1 MSKNILIL
9 THTHAGIASIKQKM
23 SKEHIPLKNVCI
35 STITGFAQ
43 HIAILFYG
51 KNILEK
57 QEDKKYFNDIQEKV
71 LRIIS
76 LNGVLNIIK
85 RTYLIISAIWY
96 RPQRCFG
103 TADSRCRI
111 FHSGGVVPLKL
122 WFFDIV
128 AQQRV

>member
-1 MSKNILIL
+1 MDSEIDNYLKDNKSLVIAPAGHGKTTLLTKCILRLQTSKNILIL

-23 SKEHIPLKNVCI
+23 SKERISLKNVCI

-71 LRIIS
+71 LRII
-76 LNGVLNIIK
+76 
-85 RTYLIISAIWY
+85 
-96 RPQRCFG
+96 
-103 TADSRCRI
+103 
-111 FHSGGVVPLKL
+111 
-122 WFFDIV
+122 
-128 AQQRV
+128 